1 MKKAILVVSFGT
13 SYSETR
19 KKTIDAIE
27 DEIHRNFKEY
37 SIFRA
42 FTSKV
47 IIKKVLKTHN
57 IKIDTVEES
66 LERILD
72 KGVTDLIVQPTHVIN
87 GIENDIMLNTIS
99 KYKNKFNSI
108 KIGSPLLTETKDYE
122 DLIDSIMV
130 EFKDLNDDEVL
141 LLMGHGSAHHANS
154 AYPALDHMFKIKGYK
169 NVYVCTVEGYPEIY
183 HILNILKVLKP
194 KRVHLAPLMIV
205 AGDHAIN
212 DMASDDDDSW
222 KTILE
227 NHNINV
233 SSYLKGLGEYESI
246 RKIYIDH
253 IHNAKSL

>member
-13 SYSETR
+13 SYGETR
-19 KKTIDAIE
+19 KKTIDVIE
-27 DEIHRNFKEY
+27 DEIHKNFNDY

-47 IIKKVLKTHN
+47 IIKKLFKMHN

-66 LERILD
+66 LEKILG
-72 KGVTDLIVQPTHVIN
+72 KGITDLIVQPTHIIN
-87 GIENDIMLNTIS
+87 GIENDIMINTINN
-99 KYKNKFNSI
+99 YKSKFNSI
-108 KIGSPLLTETKDYE
+108 KLGSPLLTETKDYE
-122 DLIDSIMV
+122 NLIESIMV
-130 EFKDLNDDEVL
+130 EFKNLNEDEVL

-154 AYPALDHMFKIKGYK
+154 AYPALDHMFKIQGYK
-169 NVYVCTVEGYPEIY
+169 NVYVCTMEGYPEIH
-183 HILNILKVLKP
+183 HILDALKDLKP

-212 DMASDDDDSW
+212 DMSSDEEDSW

-227 NHNINV
+227 NHNLNV
-233 SSYLKGLGEYESI
+233 LCHLKGLGEYESI

-253 IHNAKSL
+253 IRNAKSL